1 VDELIEPLSASGCGC
16 HIGRMF
22 YGCIMY
28 ADGLLLLSPTLTGLQ
43 SMFHVCDS
51 YAKDHNLV
59 FNVKKTCCAV
69 IGKHRSV
76 IRRLV
81 LAEQAVPW
89 TDRLRYLGVSFT
101 CSNTLDVDVS
111 PVRRN
116 LYAACNSI
124 IARSRGTSEPVRVQL
139 VKSYCL
145 PLLVYCIGALRLK
158 RSAVHQLSVCW
169 NDAFRKIFNYK
180 RYESVKLLQVEFG
193 TMDFNHLYDLH
204 RWNFLQSLCSRCA
217 EWSNFVKMMDMEF
230 HCCRDLMDF
239 YMNDNGCNV
248 RDCIRCHCRMLAL
261 E

>member
-1 VDELIEPLSASGCGC
+1 LYPEVALVYIAAIDASKAFDQVNHNVLFRKLVKRGAPSCFVGVLMNWYNKLESSVRWNGVLSSSFRVLCGVCQGGILSPLLFNVYVDELIESLSASGCRC

-28 ADGLLLLSPTLTGLQ
+28 ADDLLLLSPTLTGLQ

-51 YAKDHNLV
+51 YAEDHNLV

-116 LYAACNSI
+116 FYAACNSI
-124 IARSRGTSEPVRVQL
+124 IARSRGTSEPVRVQG
-139 VKSYCL
+139 
-145 PLLVYCIGALRLK
+145 P
-158 RSAVHQLSVCW
+158 
-169 NDAFRKIFNYK
+169 DFRKILG
-180 RYESVKLLQVEFG
+180 RS
-193 TMDFNHLYDLH
+193 
-204 RWNFLQSLCSRCA
+204 
-217 EWSNFVKMMDMEF
+217 
-230 HCCRDLMDF
+230 
-239 YMNDNGCNV
+239 
-248 RDCIRCHCRMLAL
+248 
-261 E
+261 

>member
-1 VDELIEPLSASGCGC
+1 
-16 HIGRMF
+16 
-22 YGCIMY
+22 MY
-28 ADGLLLLSPTLTGLQ
+28 ADDLLLLSPTLTGLQ

-116 LYAACNSI
+116 FYAACNSI
-124 IARSRGTSEPVRVQL
+124 SARSRDTSEPVRVQL

-158 RSAVHQLSVCW
+158 
-169 NDAFRKIFNYK
+169 
-180 RYESVKLLQVEFG
+180 LLQVEFG
-193 TMDFNHLYDLH
+193 TMTSITCMTCIGGIFCNHCVVNVLSSQILL
-204 RWNFLQSLCSRCA
+204 RWWIWNFTVV
-217 EWSNFVKMMDMEF
+217 ET
-230 HCCRDLMDF
+230 
-239 YMNDNGCNV
+239 
-248 RDCIRCHCRMLAL
+248 
-261 E
+261 